1 MNQTRP
7 KAVDFLSDT
16 EDVGGSGSDDGD
28 GNESDDMIGGP
39 SQADSD
45 DDGEDGESGRSEGE
59 DDADA
64 DAPRIS
70 QWVDDETLGEGPVE
84 EDSEGSDEDGEDVQ
98 VRSLKN
104 NLSTLPLGALRKAQR
119 SLAQAQALS
128 DSDTFVSESESS
140 DGDNNEDHREA
151 PPMSLANDKGK
162 GKHKEL
168 PKRPHKHAPTEIS
181 SKRPVT
187 RRRTVVEDTT
197 PKPRDP
203 RFTHASG
210 QLAPD
215 KFRTQYTFLS
225 DLHTGELAKLREDYK
240 RARKLLANSPRELR
254 AAREEEVRRLE
265 RAVKR
270 AESSVNRDKRE
281 KVEAEA
287 LSRAKQAE
295 SERRKLGKGAWFMK
309 ESEKK
314 DLLNKAR
321 FDAIAA
327 SGGKQAVK
335 KAIEKKQ
342 KKISQKEK
350 RSRPF
355 ARGSAFSQGADS
367 GGGAGASSKQDGRK
381 RRAGPGDSTN
391 RGAKRR
397 KVA

>member
-1 MNQTRP
+1 
-7 KAVDFLSDT
+7 
-16 EDVGGSGSDDGD
+16 
-28 GNESDDMIGGP
+28 MIGGGA
-39 SQADSD
+39 QADSD
-45 DDGEDGESGRSEGE
+45 DDDDDDGQDGESGHSEEE

-70 QWVDDETLGEGPVE
+70 LWVDDETLGEGPAE
-84 EDSEGSDEDGEDVQ
+84 EDSEGTDEDGGDVQ

-128 DSDTFVSESESS
+128 ESDSSVSESEAS
-140 DGDNNEDHREA
+140 DDDDREN
-151 PPMSLANDKGK
+151 PPNSFVIDKAK
-162 GKHKEL
+162 DTKPKEL

-187 RRRTVVEDTT
+187 RRRTVVEDST

-210 QLAPD
+210 AFAPD

-225 DLHTGELAKLREDYK
+225 DLHTGELAALREDYK
-240 RARKLLANSPRELR
+240 RARRLLANSPRELR
-254 AAREEEVRRLE
+254 PAREEEVARLE

-270 AESSVNRDKRE
+270 AESTVHRDARE

-287 LSRAKQAE
+287 LGKAKQAE
-295 SERRKLGKGAWFMK
+295 AERRKQGKGAWFMK
-309 ESEKK
+309 RSERK

-350 RSRPF
+350 KSRPF
-355 ARGSAFSQGADS
+355 ARGSTFSQGADS
-367 GGGAGASSKQDGRK
+367 GGDASGKVAHASSKQDGRK

-391 RGAKRR
+391 KGAKRR